1 MTVRQATKGR
11 TQERNARSSSSTRLL
26 MSRSQSLSNALGSSS
41 VAGTRPRS
49 NRTGRGAGLVATS
62 ESGLAAASVVA
73 VVAASCA
80 RHLRIGRGVN
90 NIGRMVCPPPGKL
103 VWCLSREGVGSG
115 RRPSS
120 SLWAGRSFVG
130 RNDVGRHVVIGRN
143 VARSQPSYASYTT
156 PQTTRHYGEACMV
169 PSRVGTSPV
178 LVIVDREVVRRSKRC
193 GSSLED
199 M

>member
-73 VVAASCA
+73 VVAPSCA

-103 VWCLSREGVGSG
+103 VWCLSRGGT
-115 RRPSS
+115 SS
-120 SLWAGRSFVG
+120 V
-130 RNDVGRHVVIGRN
+130 VVI
-143 VARSQPSYASYTT
+143 
-156 PQTTRHYGEACMV
+156 
-169 PSRVGTSPV
+169 VG
-178 LVIVDREVVRRSKRC
+178 REVVRRPKRC
-193 GSSLED
+193 GSSCRHWKKCSQIAALVCLLHHSPD
-199 M
+199 DPTLW